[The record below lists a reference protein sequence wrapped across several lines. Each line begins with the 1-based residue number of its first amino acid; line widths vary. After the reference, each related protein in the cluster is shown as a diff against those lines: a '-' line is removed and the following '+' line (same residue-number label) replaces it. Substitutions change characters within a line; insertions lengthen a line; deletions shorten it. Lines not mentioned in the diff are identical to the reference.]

1 MSEAG
6 QFFYTG
12 WEHIVDINAY
22 DHLLF
27 VTTLCAAYRLVQW
40 RQILIIITAFT
51 VGHSGTLILSALEM
65 IPTDPKIVDV
75 LIPFTI
81 MLTALANVMRSS
93 DIADAKDTKLKYG
106 IALGFGLVHGLA
118 FASNFKVLMFGD
130 SIIMPLFLFNLGIE
144 AGQIFIVALFMF
156 ALWLYST
163 FLNGEH
169 LKWNLFVSGAGFGI
183 ATTIL
188 LEALMSDE
196 AAAAAPALF

>member
-81 MLTALANVMRSS
+81 MLTALANVMRSG
-93 DIADAKDTKLKYG
+93 DIAGAKDTKLKYG

>member
-1 MSEAG
+1 MSEVG

-12 WEHIVDINAY
+12 WEHIVDIYAY

-51 VGHSGTLILSALEM
+51 VGHSGTLILSSLEM

-81 MLTALANVMRSS
+81 MLTALANVMRSGE
-93 DIADAKDTKLKYG
+93 IAGAKDTKLKYG

-144 AGQIFIVALFMF
+144 VGQIFIVALFMF

-188 LEALMSDE
+188 LDALMSDE

>member
-6 QFFYTG
+6 QIFYTG

-27 VTTLCAAYRLVQW
+27 ITTLCAAYRLAQW

-51 VGHSGTLILSALEM
+51 VGHSGTLVLSALEL
-65 IPTDPKIVDV
+65 IPADPKTIDV

-81 MLTALANVMRSS
+81 MLTALANVIRSG
-93 DIADAKDTKLKYG
+93 DIAGANDTKLKYG

-144 AGQIFIVALFMF
+144 VGQLFIVALFMF
-156 ALWLYST
+156 ALWLYSA

-188 LEALMSDE
+188 IEALMRED
-196 AAAAAPALF
+196 AAATAPVLF